1 MGQLPNRSNR
11 KDIIKGGDYNRLIE
25 FVARGSQYMQEQSP
39 RTGVRAQRPR
49 RISVFDGQDLKKA
62 MQAGATWLEE
72 HREII
77 NALNVF
83 PVPDGDTG
91 SNMSATMQA
100 AMKGI
105 AQSEETSAGLIAA
118 KLAHG
123 ALLGARGNSGVI
135 LSQTLR
141 GLAQGLDK
149 KAVFG
154 APELANAFQ
163 EASRLAYRAVI
174 KPVEG
179 TILTVVRETAAAA
192 KLSAERGDDLVG
204 LMQEVVIAARQAVAS
219 TPDLLPILK
228 QAGVVDSGGQGF
240 CTILEGIWRYV
251 RGEASDVGN
260 ADNAGNANNAGGA
273 ATTTAPQPTKH
284 AASSASKAPSAT
296 KKGRVTIE
304 EEFGYEVV
312 FLLYGTNLDVEAIR
326 QAIID
331 MGGVSTV
338 VAGDEKMLKVHTHTP
353 TPGKILDYGV
363 SLGSL
368 LDINIEN
375 LQEQSLTYAAE
386 SAAEHAGE
394 SADDASGASGAE
406 EAEQTT
412 QIATIAVVSGA
423 GFVKV
428 FEGLGVNAIVSGG
441 QTMNPSTEELLAAV
455 NSVNAPQVIILPNN
469 GNVILSARQVVN
481 LTEKEVYIV
490 PTEVLPQGITALMSF
505 NYEADFATNCEA
517 MTQAIKN
524 VQTAEITTAVRT
536 VQIGGVRVREGDFIG
551 LINGNLTIADP
562 HEERVIHDTLA
573 RMDIQKSEILTL
585 YYGEDATPQKAEETA
600 KRIKA
605 EYSHLEIE
613 VVDGGQPYYI
623 YILSVE

>member
-1 MGQLPNRSNR
+1 
-11 KDIIKGGDYNRLIE
+11 
-25 FVARGSQYMQEQSP
+25 MQEQSP
-39 RTGVRAQRPR
+39 RTSVRTQRPR

-62 MQAGATWLEE
+62 MQAGAAWLEE
-72 HREII
+72 HREAI

-105 AQSEETSAGLIAA
+105 ANSEETSAGVIAA

-149 KAVFG
+149 KQVFG

-192 KLSAERGDDLVG
+192 KTSAERGDDLLG

-219 TPDLLPILK
+219 TPDLLPTLK

-240 CTILEGIWRYV
+240 CTILEGVWRYI
-251 RGEASDVGN
+251 RGEATNTDSTTISFALSPLPTKPSSTGSS
-260 ADNAGNANNAGGA
+260 
-273 ATTTAPQPTKH
+273 ATT
-284 AASSASKAPSAT
+284 ASQ

-312 FLLYGTNLDVEAIR
+312 FLLRGERLDVETIR
-326 QAIID
+326 QTIID

-363 SLGSL
+363 GLGSL

-375 LQEQSLTYAAE
+375 LQEQSLEYAAE
-386 SAAEHAGE
+386 SEAEHAG
-394 SADDASGASGAE
+394 DTE
-406 EAEQTT
+406 ETKETEETA

-423 GFVKV
+423 GFEKV
-428 FEGLGVNAIVSGG
+428 FEGFGVNAIVSGG

-455 NSVNAPQVIILPNN
+455 NSVNAPQVILLPNN
-469 GNVILSARQVVN
+469 GNVIMSARQVAN
-481 LTEKEVYIV
+481 LPEKEVYIV
-490 PTEVLPQGITALMSF
+490 PTETLPQGIAALMSF
-505 NYEADFATNCEA
+505 NFEADFATNCEA
-517 MTQAIKN
+517 MTEAIKN

-536 VQIGGVRVREGDFIG
+536 VQIGGVRVREGDYIG
-551 LINGNLTIADP
+551 LINGNLTIAGAKK
-562 HEERVIHDTLA
+562 ERVIHDTLE
-573 RMDIQKSEILTL
+573 RMDILRYEILTL
-585 YYGEDATPQKAEETA
+585 YYGEEVTSQEADETA

-605 EYSHLEIE
+605 QYSHLEIE
-613 VVDGGQPYYI
+613 VVDGGQPYYA

>member
-1 MGQLPNRSNR
+1 
-11 KDIIKGGDYNRLIE
+11 
-25 FVARGSQYMQEQSP
+25 MQEHTP
-39 RTGVRAQRPR
+39 RTSVRTQRPR

-62 MQAGATWLEE
+62 MQAGAAWLEE
-72 HREII
+72 HREAI

-100 AMKGI
+100 AIKGI
-105 AQSEETSAGLIAA
+105 AASEETSAGMIAA

-149 KAVFG
+149 KQVFG
-154 APELANAFQ
+154 AEELASAFQ
-163 EASRLAYRAVI
+163 EASKLAYRAVI

-179 TILTVVRETAAAA
+179 TILTVVRETAEAA
-192 KLSAERGDDLVG
+192 KKSAEQGDDLVG
-204 LMQEVVIAARQAVAS
+204 LMQEVVIAARQAVAN
-219 TPDLLPILK
+219 TPELLPTLK

-240 CTILEGIWRYV
+240 CTLLEGVWRYI
-251 RGEASDVGN
+251 RGEA
-260 ADNAGNANNAGGA
+260 ANSS
-273 ATTTAPQPTKH
+273 TASMVVPSSLPHSQASPQPSL
-284 AASSASKAPSAT
+284 SSAISTGT

-312 FLLYGTNLDVEAIR
+312 FLLRGERLDVEDIR
-326 QAIID
+326 QTIID

-375 LQEQSLTYAAE
+375 LQEQSLEYAAE
-386 SAAEHAGE
+386 SEAEHADERTEAQTGE
-394 SADDASGASGAE
+394 TEDE
-406 EAEQTT
+406 ETA

-423 GFVKV
+423 GFEKV
-428 FEGLGVNAIVSGG
+428 FEGFGVSAIVGGG

-455 NSVNAPQVIILPNN
+455 NEVRGQQVILLPNN
-469 GNVILSARQVVN
+469 SNVILSARQVVN
-481 LTEKEVYIV
+481 LSEKEVYIV
-490 PTEVLPQGITALMSF
+490 PTETLPQGISALMSF
-505 NYEADFATNCEA
+505 NFEADFASNCEA
-517 MTQAIKN
+517 MTEAIKN
-524 VQTAEITTAVRT
+524 VQTVEITTAVRT
-536 VQIGGVRVREGDFIG
+536 VQIGGVRVREGDYIG
-551 LINGNLTIADP
+551 LINGNLTVAGAN
-562 HEERVIHDTLA
+562 EERVITDTLK
-573 RMDIQKSEILTL
+573 RLDIAQYELLTL
-585 YYGEDATPQKAEETA
+585 YYGEDVTRQNADETA
-600 KRIKA
+600 KRIKRT
-605 EYSHLEIE
+605 YSHLEIE
-613 VVDGGQPYYI
+613 VVDGGQPYYA